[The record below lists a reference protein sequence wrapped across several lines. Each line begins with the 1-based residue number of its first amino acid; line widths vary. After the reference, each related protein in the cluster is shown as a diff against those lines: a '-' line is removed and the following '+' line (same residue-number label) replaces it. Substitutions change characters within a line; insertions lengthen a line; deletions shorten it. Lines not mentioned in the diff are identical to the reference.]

1 MIGKQIRIERIMDRR
16 TNRTVI
22 VPMDHGVTLG
32 PIPGL
37 IDMGKTVDL
46 VASGGANA
54 VVGHLG
60 LALHGHRGYGRDV
73 GLILH
78 LSAST
83 SLGLSPNRKVLVNSV
98 ERAIKMGADGVSVH
112 INIGSEDESSMLG
125 DLGMVSQMC
134 IEWGMPLLAMMY
146 ARGPNIK
153 DETDVSVVKIAA
165 RVGAEL
171 GADIVKTSYT
181 GDPESFREVVE
192 GCPVPVVIAGGSKL
206 GDVDT
211 LKMIEGAM
219 KAGAAGLSV
228 GRNVFQ
234 HEHPDRLVRAACA
247 IVHENKTAEEAIE
260 FLNVPMGPV
269 TEKILTQS

>member
-1 MIGKQIRIERIMDRR
+1 MIGKQIRMERIMDRR
-16 TNRTVI
+16 TGKTVI

-32 PIPGL
+32 PIEGL
-37 IDMGKTVDL
+37 TDMSRTVDL
-46 VASGGANA
+46 VANGGANA
-54 VVGHLG
+54 VIGHIG
-60 LALHGHRGYGRDV
+60 LALHGHRGYGRDI

-83 SLGLSPNRKVLVNSV
+83 RLGPDPNSKVLVNSV

-112 INIGSEDESSMLG
+112 INIGAEDESSMLI
-125 DLGMVSQMC
+125 DLGRISQECM
-134 IEWGMPLLAMMY
+134 EWGMPLLAMMY

-153 DETDVSVVKIAA
+153 DEADVEAVKLAS

-171 GADIVKTSYT
+171 GADIIKTTYT
-181 GDPESFREVVE
+181 GDPDSFREVVE
-192 GCPVPVVIAGGSKL
+192 GCPAPVVIAGGSKL
-206 GDVDT
+206 GDMET

-228 GRNVFQ
+228 GRNAFQ

-247 IVHENKTAEEAIE
+247 IVHEGKTAEEAIE
-260 FLNVPMGPV
+260 LLKVPV
-269 TEKILTQS
+269 EISL